1 MATTLMPLDP
11 ATSPQRAGRVLPISA
26 RLLPQE
32 IIAARR
38 ARKVRGRVIVILLLV
53 IALLGSWYAYVW
65 NQARTAEDGLAGVNS
80 EARIVQQR
88 QSRFADVVNV
98 QNETTAIGKQLAT
111 LLARDLRW
119 ATLLRTLRETGS
131 AAEVKVTGVNG
142 SLNPSG
148 PGGNTGQ
155 ANTAQGKLPR
165 AGGPTTIGALT
176 VTGTAP
182 DKSSLAKYVDA
193 LGDLKVVANPYLTS
207 AAEADGEVQFN
218 LQVDITADALG
229 GRFTPKTT
237 TGGK

>member
-38 ARKVRGRVIVILLLV
+38 ARKVRGRVILLLLLV
-53 IALLGSWYAYVW
+53 VALLGSWYAHAW
-65 NQARTAEDGLAGVNS
+65 NEERTAADELAAVT
-80 EARIVQQR
+80 ADAQIVQQR
-88 QSRFADVVNV
+88 QSRYADVVNV
-98 QNETTAIGKQLAT
+98 QNETTAIGRQLAT

-119 ATLLRTLRETGS
+119 ATLLRTLRDTGS
-131 AAEVKVTGVNG
+131 EADVSVTGVTG
-142 SLNPSG
+142 SLNPAG
-148 PGGNTGQ
+148 QGN
-155 ANTAQGKLPR
+155 AAPQGRLPR
-165 AGGPTTIGALT
+165 AGGPTTVGALT

-182 DKSSLAKYVDA
+182 DKPSLAKYVEA
-193 LGDLKVVANPYLTS
+193 LAKLKVVANPYLTS
-207 AAEADGEVQFN
+207 AAEADEKVQFS

-229 GRFTPKTT
+229 GRFTKTS